1 MKRFGILIRGS
12 IILLQI
18 ILFANSCLSQG
29 YNHTWL
35 LGYHPNVNNP
45 FDTMAQIDFNISSF
59 SIVNYQRK
67 IPFRGF
73 TQANISDAN
82 GNLLMSSNGAWIAN
96 STGDTMMNGSF
107 LGYDSYINANAQGLS
122 LVYANTLIPYP
133 ADSSKYVLF
142 HHSTEYDGF
151 SYPVYSINYS
161 VIDITKDGGL
171 GAVDSVQ
178 KYVTAIQDTFNCGIA
193 ACRHANGRDWWVVAQ
208 KHDTDTIYKILFT
221 TNGIA
226 SVTTQKLNVPKAWY
240 NVSQLTFSPDG
251 KKFVYQTYIPNQPD
265 SSYILTFDF
274 DRCSGLFT
282 THNPVFVNR
291 GYIWGLAFSPNSQ
304 FVYACTTDKLYQLD
318 LNTNNL
324 DTIATYDGFNSPYT
338 WCCPTTFFNCYLAA
352 NGKIYITCGNA
363 IQHIHEINYP
373 DSTGTACDFQQ
384 HAIPIDCY
392 HRGSV
397 PNHPNYYLGCDTTQ
411 TTCPCLI
418 TGFNEVKQHDF
429 KFSISPNPSNGS
441 FKIIYLLPQNK
452 SGTLQIFDI
461 TSKQVYKQNLPPWS
475 TMQYISLPKLANGV
489 YNCTI
494 TSNNERVHKKLVVFK
509 E

>member
-1 MKRFGILIRGS
+1 MKRFDILIRS
-12 IILLQI
+12 KMILLQI

-107 LGYDSYINANAQGLS
+107 LGYDSYINANAQGLNIT
-122 LVYANTLIPYP
+122 YAAIFIPYP
-133 ADSSKYVLF
+133 DDSTKYVLF
-142 HHSTEYDGF
+142 HQSLDSDGI
-151 SYPVYSINYS
+151 SYYSPAINYS
-161 VIDITKDGGL
+161 IIDITKDGGL
-171 GAVDSVQ
+171 GAVDSTQ
-178 KYVTAIQDTFNCGIA
+178 KYIAAFQDTMNGGIA

-221 TNGIA
+221 PTGIA
-226 SVTTQKLNVPKAWY
+226 SITTQKLNVPKAWY
-240 NVSQLTFSPDG
+240 SVPHLTFSPDG

-304 FVYACTTDKLYQLD
+304 FVYACTADKLYQLN
-318 LNTNNL
+318 LNTYNL

-352 NGKIYITCGNA
+352 NGKIYITSGLSL
-363 IQHIHEINYP
+363 IHI
-373 DSTGTACDFQQ
+373 
-384 HAIPIDCY
+384 
-392 HRGSV
+392 
-397 PNHPNYYLGCDTTQ
+397 
-411 TTCPCLI
+411 
-418 TGFNEVKQHDF
+418 
-429 KFSISPNPSNGS
+429 
-441 FKIIYLLPQNK
+441 
-452 SGTLQIFDI
+452 
-461 TSKQVYKQNLPPWS
+461 
-475 TMQYISLPKLANGV
+475 
-489 YNCTI
+489 
-494 TSNNERVHKKLVVFK
+494 
-509 E
+509 

>member
-1 MKRFGILIRGS
+1 MNSQKRKIIGS
-12 IILLQI
+12 LMLLI
-18 ILFANSCLSQG
+18 ILFSNHVLSQG
-29 YNHTWL
+29 YNHNWL
-35 LGYHPNVNNP
+35 LGYHYYTNDSLSSLT
-45 FDTMAQIDFNISSF
+45 FDNTSYTMVAEK
-59 SIVNYQRK
+59 RK

-107 LGYDSYINANAQGLS
+107 LGYDSYINVNAQGLNIT
-122 LVYANTLIPYP
+122 YAAIFISYPY
-133 ADSSKYVLF
+133 DSAKYVLF
-142 HHSTEYDGF
+142 HQSADYNNV
-151 SYPVYSINYS
+151 SYYSPAINYS
-161 VIDITKDGGL
+161 IIDMTEDGGL
-171 GAVDSVQ
+171 GAVDSTQ
-178 KYVTAIQDTFNCGIA
+178 KYIVAIQDTMNGGIA

-221 TNGIA
+221 PSGIA
-226 SVTTQKLNVPKAWY
+226 SITSQKLNVPKAWY

-251 KKFVYQTYIPNQPD
+251 KKFVYQTYIPYQPD

-352 NGKIYITCGNA
+352 NGKIYITSGNGVR
-363 IQHIHEINYP
+363 HIHEINYP
-373 DSTGTACDFQQ
+373 DSAGIACNFQQ
-384 HAIPIDCY
+384 HAVPMIAQGI

-429 KFSISPNPSNGS
+429 KFSVTPNPTNGS

-461 TSKQVYKQNLPPWS
+461 NGKAIYKQNLPPWS
-475 TMQYISLPKLANGV
+475 TMQYISLPKIANGV